1 MTGLPRD
8 LPPRPAAPSVVVA
21 GDASGRRDPP
31 QDPRCRSFAGR
42 KTFLAEMRRRGLAV
56 AADAGQF
63 AIFGN
68 REPLRRLA

>member
-1 MTGLPRD
+1 MTCPRGRLRHPLSSQATLPGGVIRRRIRD
-8 LPPRPAAPSVVVA
+8 VDRL
-21 GDASGRRDPP
+21 
-31 QDPRCRSFAGR
+31 AGR